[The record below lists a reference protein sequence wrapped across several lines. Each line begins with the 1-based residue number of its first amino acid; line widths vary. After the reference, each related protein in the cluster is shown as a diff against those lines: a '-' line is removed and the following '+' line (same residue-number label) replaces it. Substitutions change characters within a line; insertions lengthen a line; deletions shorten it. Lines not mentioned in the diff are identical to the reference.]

1 MLFKKLV
8 DLCKKRKW
16 IEIIKGD
23 NARWLSDG
31 RVYASLGED
40 AKLDIADIMY
50 IMEIPEEREDAFVT
64 SEMEFTEDD
73 THIFNPKS
81 AEKMDR
87 THYSLNCDGL
97 TLQPFGTSQGIVF
110 LNTKHTSIFK
120 DTRMKEYYL
129 SEFKGE
135 YIVLVAVDNLTIGM
149 IRPHRVDLETMKAFS
164 SGFDEL
170 VRCAHEKNFL
180 DSGDHQYSLIDE

>member
-50 IMEIPEEREDAFVT
+50 IMEIPEESEDAFVT
-64 SEMEFTEDD
+64 
-73 THIFNPKS
+73 
-81 AEKMDR
+81 
-87 THYSLNCDGL
+87 
-97 TLQPFGTSQGIVF
+97 
-110 LNTKHTSIFK
+110 
-120 DTRMKEYYL
+120 
-129 SEFKGE
+129 
-135 YIVLVAVDNLTIGM
+135 
-149 IRPHRVDLETMKAFS
+149 
-164 SGFDEL
+164 
-170 VRCAHEKNFL
+170 
-180 DSGDHQYSLIDE
+180 